1 LYNREE
7 KNANA
12 RDKFPSSLF
21 FSLLLLLLLLLV
33 VVVVGGGGGVSFV
46 VLRKELEKV

>member
-21 FSLLLLLLLLLV
+21 FSLLLLLLLLLL
-33 VVVVGGGGGVSFV
+33 VVVGGGGGVSFV